1 MNGRTPLLLT
11 LLSLLLVVSP
21 RTTTAAP
28 RDVVGPLVGHVTA
41 ATATVWAYSPA
52 RTPLVI
58 HFRPK
63 GAALDQARS
72 APFSTETSGRRM
84 ARVKLTG
91 LSADT
96 EYVYRVRR
104 GRESHE
110 SWTGRFRTAPPEGRP
125 TYFTMAVASCM
136 KPTGSQQAWN
146 VLMGQGASFQLLLG
160 DNVYADTTS
169 HERLWRAHIKQRRSE
184 PFATVIRTLPTYA
197 VWDDHDFASNDSDG
211 TTPGKIN
218 SLRAFEEVWPNPG
231 FGKPGALG
239 TFFKFSWG
247 DVDFFVLDGRYYRSP
262 NKARDNERKRMLGD
276 KQFRWLVDGLAQS
289 TAKFKVIASGSTLKE
304 KDDDSWAPF
313 TFARRRIFEAIA
325 RRRIDGVLWMS
336 GDLHRSLVRKHPKS
350 ETGFYDLYEIVSSGI
365 AGRGVGSFA
374 TLTFNTRRT
383 DPTVTITVLGEDAQ
397 VQQEQRLR
405 LSQLTLPR

>member
-1 MNGRTPLLLT
+1 MNRSACLLFASLCLLLIA
-11 LLSLLLVVSP
+11 SP
-21 RTTTAAP
+21 RPGAAAA
-28 RDVVGPLVGHVTA
+28 RDVVGPLVGHVTPT
-41 ATATVWAYSPA
+41 TATVWAY
-52 RTPLVI
+52 TPSSVGLVI
-58 HFRPK
+58 HYRPK
-63 GAALDQARS
+63 GSPLEQARS
-72 APFSTETSGRRM
+72 APLSTETSGRRM
-84 ARVKLTG
+84 ARVTLTG
-91 LSADT
+91 LTADT
-96 EYVYRVRR
+96 EYVYRIRR

-110 SWTGRFRTAPPEGRP
+110 TWTGRFRTAPPEGRP

-136 KPTGSQQAWN
+136 KPTGSQRAWN

-184 PFATVIRTLPTYA
+184 PFASVIRTLPTYA

-247 DVDFFVLDGRYYRSP
+247 DVEFFVLDGRYYRSP
-262 NKARDNERKRMLGD
+262 NKARDNEKKRMLGD
-276 KQFRWLVDGLAQS
+276 KQFRWLVDGLEQS
-289 TAKFKVIASGSTLKE
+289 TARFKVIASGSTLKE

-313 TFARRRIFEAIA
+313 TFARRRIFRAITD
-325 RRRIDGVLWMS
+325 RGIDGVLWLS

-350 ETGFYDLYEIVSSGI
+350 ETGFYDLYEVVSSGI

-374 TLTFNTRRT
+374 TLTFNTRRS
-383 DPTVTITVLGEDAQ
+383 DPTVTITVLGENAQ
-397 VQQEQRLR
+397 VQQEQKLR
-405 LSQLTLPR
+405 LSQLRVAR